1 VIRGGIQG
9 QTKKNLKLN
18 YKRKGSGGLIKGL
31 VRRTTGLFL
40 HHPRNSLHGRAKSIA
55 LQRRSFKNGKKMVI
69 AAGKTRSAFER
80 YPGWSIQG
88 GIQVAQGGIQ
98 VTTEQL
104 ILSNQKEILENQADL
119 LKIQEQLRQSYEE
132 MKLTL
137 KEIQRAQDR
146 LVASQE
152 CVRVLM
158 EIKNRRFFAA

>member
-1 VIRGGIQG
+1 MVKKWLSRSGKAARPLDDIQ
-9 QTKKNLKLN
+9 
-18 YKRKGSGGLIKGL
+18 
-31 VRRTTGLFL
+31 
-40 HHPRNSLHGRAKSIA
+40 A
-55 LQRRSFKNGKKMVI
+55 
-69 AAGKTRSAFER
+69 
-80 YPGWSIQG
+80 SIQG
-88 GIQVAQGGIQ
+88 GIQA
-98 VTTEQL
+98 TTEEL

-158 EIKNRRFFAA
+158 EIKNRRIAA